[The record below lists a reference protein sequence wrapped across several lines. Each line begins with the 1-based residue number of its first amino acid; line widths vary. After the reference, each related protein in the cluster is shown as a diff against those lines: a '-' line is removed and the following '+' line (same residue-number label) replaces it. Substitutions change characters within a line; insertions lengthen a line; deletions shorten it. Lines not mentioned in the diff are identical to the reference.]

1 MLKPVT
7 VVIPAYNEESTIAEV
22 IGAIAQVTTDIHETI
37 VVSDGSQDQTAEI
50 ARRAGARVIEL
61 TENIGKGGA
70 MMVGA
75 QACQSEIILFLDA
88 DLVGLTAE
96 HVQGLITPLLE
107 GEAEMT
113 VGIFGRGRMATDLAQ
128 IVAPYLSGQR
138 GMRKEV
144 IQQIEHIDDS
154 GFGVELLLNR
164 YADEHHLSVREVE
177 LAGMTHVMKEEKLGI
192 TRGFAARLKMYWD
205 IVKVAGKRIG

>member
-1 MLKPVT
+1 MFKPVT

-22 IGAIAQVTTDIHETI
+22 IGAIAQVKTDIHETI

-61 TENIGKGGA
+61 MENIGKGGA

-164 YADEHHLSVREVE
+164 YADEHNLLVREVE